1 MADDTPQPTSSRV
14 GPPPPPQD
22 QDGEAPKAK
31 GLLERPLL
39 LVGLIVGTALVLVL
53 AVLFFL
59 NARKY
64 EATDDAYIDTHM
76 VQLAPQVAGRVL
88 RVMARD
94 NQLVGTGQLLVEI
107 DPIDQ
112 AQRVDQ
118 ARAQREQ
125 GVAQKGQAQAQR
137 DQALAQIAT
146 SQEQLRQ
153 AAAQTPGSAAQ
164 AAAARRDY
172 DRYLALQ
179 AINVKAVARQQL
191 DNAQAQ
197 AISTEATA
205 ASQRR
210 QRDVAAAQVAQ
221 SATQVQAA
229 DAMIRAADAQIG
241 AADVQIAQART
252 SLGYT
257 RITAPIVGH
266 VANKNVQVGAY
277 LQPGQQVM
285 ALVPLD
291 LWVTA
296 NFKETQLKNMRVGQH
311 VDIKVDAY
319 PDYRFHGH
327 IDSFERGAGQ
337 AFQVLPA
344 ENATGNF
351 VKVVQRVPVKIVID
365 NLDDLHH
372 PLGPGMSAQPKVRV
386 LE

>member
-1 MADDTPQPTSSRV
+1 MADDTPRPSSARV
-14 GPPPPPQD
+14 GPPPSK
-22 QDGEAPKAK
+22 GEDEAAPKGK

-39 LVGLIVGTALVLVL
+39 LIGLIVGVALLLV
-53 AVLFFL
+53 AAILFFL

-64 EATDDAYIDTHM
+64 QATDDAYIDTHM
-76 VQLAPQVAGRVL
+76 VQLSPQVAGRVL
-88 RVMARD
+88 RVTARD
-94 NQLVGTGQLLVEI
+94 NQLVGPGQLLVEI

-112 AQRVDQ
+112 QQRIDQ
-118 ARAQREQ
+118 ARAQRDQ
-125 GVAQKGQAQAQR
+125 GVAQKVQAQAQR
-137 DQALAQIAT
+137 DQAFAQIET
-146 SQEQLRQ
+146 SRQQLRQ

-164 AAAARRDY
+164 ATAARRDY
-172 DRYLALQ
+172 ERYLALQ

-197 AISTEATA
+197 AISTGATA
-205 ASQRR
+205 ASQQR
-210 QRDVAAAQVAQ
+210 QRDVAAAQVSQ
-221 SATQVQAA
+221 SATQVRSA
-229 DAMIRAADAQIG
+229 DAMIHAADAQIG

-252 SLGYT
+252 GLGYT

-285 ALVPLD
+285 AIVPVD

-319 PDYRFHGH
+319 PDYKFRGH

-372 PLGPGMSAQPKVRV
+372 PLGPGMSVQPKVRV

>member
-1 MADDTPQPTSSRV
+1 MADDTPQPSSARV
-14 GPPPPPQD
+14 GPPPPK
-22 QDGEAPKAK
+22 GEGEEKPKAK

-39 LVGLIVGTALVLVL
+39 LVGLIVGTVLVLVL
-53 AVLFFL
+53 AILFFL

-64 EATDDAYIDTHM
+64 QATDDAYIDAHM

-88 RVMARD
+88 RVDVRD
-94 NQLVGTGQLLVEI
+94 NQLVGAGQLLVEI
-107 DPIDQ
+107 DPVDQ

-125 GVAQKGQAQAQR
+125 GVAQKAQAQAQR
-137 DQALAQIAT
+137 EQAQAQIAT
-146 SQEQLRQ
+146 SRQQLRQ
-153 AAAQTPGSAAQ
+153 AAAQTPGSEAQ

-221 SATQVQAA
+221 SATQVKAA
-229 DAMIRAADAQIG
+229 DAMIRAADAQI
-241 AADVQIAQART
+241 AAAEVQIAQART

-285 ALVPLD
+285 ALVPVD
-291 LWVTA
+291 LYVTA

-311 VDIKVDAY
+311 VDVKVDAY
-319 PDYRFHGH
+319 PDYRFRGH

-372 PLGPGMSAQPKVRV
+372 PLGPGMSVQPKVRV

>member
-14 GPPPPPQD
+14 GPPPPQD

-153 AAAQTPGSAAQ
+153 AASQTPGSAAQ